1 MLLLKYVFVLLH
13 ITTAA
18 AWFGLALRLAGQA
31 RNVVAAEPAAATALA
46 ADGAHTVRLLGVFS
60 VLTFVF
66 AFVTFSVG
74 IAGGTDYGW
83 PYHTALLLILGLI
96 GVSFGIIRPAWAAL
110 QGGDAG
116 AQKRVAMGT
125 GIGHTLWLVI
135 LIMMYWTSFSVAISS
150 M

>member
-18 AWFGLALRLAGQA
+18 AWFGLALRLTGQA
-31 RNVVAAEPAAATALA
+31 RNVAAVDGPAATALA
-46 ADGAHTVRLLGVFS
+46 ADGAHTVRLLGIFS

-66 AFVTFSVG
+66 AFITFSVG
-74 IAGGTDYGW
+74 IASGADYGW

-96 GVSFGIIRPAWAAL
+96 GVTYGLIRPGWAAL
-110 QGGDAG
+110 QRGEAG

-125 GIGHTLWLVI
+125 GIGHTLWLVLLI
-135 LIMMYWTSFSVAISS
+135 LMYWTSFSVAISS
-150 M
+150 L